1 MKRNMG
7 GIDRVIRIVLA
18 VAVGVLYLTGSIT
31 GTAAM
36 VLGVLAVIFLAT
48 KASGFCPLYAPF
60 GISTMKKEAK

>member
-7 GIDRVIRIVLA
+7 SIDRVVRIILA
-18 VAVGVLYLTGSIT
+18 VAVGILYLTGSIT
-31 GTAAM
+31 GTAAI

-48 KASGFCPLYAPF
+48 GATGFCPLYAPF